1 MCTAGRADL
10 ERAILRLVGR
20 HYRGGCV
27 AAAARSP
34 GFAPANFAA
43 RATAVPGSPPRPF
56 TKNDLAALVSLTGK
70 NAGLVKRSLRGA
82 EAAVT

>member
-10 ERAILRLVGR
+10 ERAILRLIGR

-27 AAAARSP
+27 AAARGSRSSQFRRARHGCTRLS
-34 GFAPANFAA
+34 
-43 RATAVPGSPPRPF
+43 TRPF

>member
-1 MCTAGRADL
+1 
-10 ERAILRLVGR
+10 
-20 HYRGGCV
+20 V
-27 AAAARSP
+27 AAASRRLRALARFRSSQ
-34 GFAPANFAA
+34 FRRA
-43 RATAVPGSPPRPF
+43 RHGCTRLSTRPF

>member
-1 MCTAGRADL
+1 MCMAGRADL
-10 ERAILRLVGR
+10 ERAILRLIGR

-34 GFAPANFAA
+34 GSAPANFAA
-43 RATAVPGSPPRPF
+43 RATTVAGSPPRPF

-70 NAGLVKRSLRGA
+70 D
-82 EAAVT
+82 AAS